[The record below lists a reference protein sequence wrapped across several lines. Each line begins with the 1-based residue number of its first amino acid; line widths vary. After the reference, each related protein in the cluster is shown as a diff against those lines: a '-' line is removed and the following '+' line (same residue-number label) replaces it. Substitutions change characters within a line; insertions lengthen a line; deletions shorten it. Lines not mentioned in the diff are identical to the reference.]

1 MKSCRRLQGSAVP
14 GLFGGDEYGRTAGP
28 LGSLHGV
35 AMRYGE
41 NHRSRTHRRIVENAS
56 YGLRQKGAKGLS
68 VVDLM
73 KLAGLTHG
81 GFYNHFAS
89 REALV
94 GEAIAFAMD
103 QTTER
108 WKRLTNDKGNG
119 ERFATLIADYL
130 SPRHRDNPKH
140 GCALPTLAVDVARS
154 GSSEQ
159 QALASK
165 LEQMID
171 VFVEMLPDEPP
182 RQARQIAT
190 GAIATLVGS
199 IVLSRAVGTGKL
211 SDGILAA
218 GRMTVGGRLRKPR
231 GKTTRMMRGDK

>member
-1 MKSCRRLQGSAVP
+1 
-14 GLFGGDEYGRTAGP
+14 
-28 LGSLHGV
+28 
-35 AMRYGE
+35 MRYGD
-41 NHRSRTHRRIVENAS
+41 NHRRRTHRRIVENAS

-81 GFYNHFAS
+81 GFYNHFDS

-108 WKRLTNDKGNG
+108 WKKLANDKANG
-119 ERFATLIADYL
+119 ERFETLIADYL

-159 QALASK
+159 RALASK
-165 LEQMID
+165 LEKMID
-171 VFVEMLPDEPP
+171 VFVELLPDEPP

-190 GAIATLVGS
+190 GAIAAMVGS